1 MNAPLFRHR
10 NHASE
15 KRDASSG
22 TFTGIPFDLHH
33 FRAIFP
39 DQWSQLIR
47 RHFRNT
53 VEVAF
58 FFSCDEKTARN
69 WWEGTT
75 GPSGHAV
82 AIAVKC
88 LPGALDII
96 FAEAA

>member
-22 TFTGIPFDLHH
+22 TFTGKPFDLHH

-47 RHFRNT
+47 RHFRCT
-53 VEVAF
+53 VEVAY